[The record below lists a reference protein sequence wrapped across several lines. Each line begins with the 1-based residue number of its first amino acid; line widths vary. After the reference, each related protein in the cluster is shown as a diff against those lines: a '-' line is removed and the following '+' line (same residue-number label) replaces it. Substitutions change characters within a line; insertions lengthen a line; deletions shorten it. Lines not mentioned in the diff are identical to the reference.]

1 MHQSLV
7 EVAINNWMHAHAPG
21 GRSIT
26 GSPVGF
32 TWKPL
37 RAPAQPGKSTEHTK
51 TMPTGERT
59 RATRSCIRCGRMKV
73 VRARTPAR
81 EGKQWRGG
89 AWLARCI
96 LFMASLG
103 FASAQNRRASQ
114 RDAVITAGARH
125 RHLGAFSSS
134 VRTKNIL
141 LPLPARFGLV
151 WLMNRSSQAESLGI
165 NASASCH

>member
-1 MHQSLV
+1 VHQSLV

-21 GRSIT
+21 GRLIT

-103 FASAQNRRASQ
+103 LPQLRIAGPRSATQLLRLAR
-114 RDAVITAGARH
+114 VIVISERSLARC
-125 RHLGAFSSS
+125 
-134 VRTKNIL
+134 VQKNIL

-151 WLMNRSSQAESLGI
+151 WFG
-165 NASASCH
+165 